1 MSVLD
6 TYTRCDGYYSLMTE
20 INGVNL
26 FMVEYGPT
34 EGPPLLFIHGHGGG
48 YHFQQ
53 FQAELL
59 ARDVRLI
66 APDQRGVL
74 RSDPV
79 APGDRLDLELLLEDF
94 EALREHLGIE
104 RWAILG
110 HSAGGN
116 YAVEYAVRHPESVSA
131 VIFDCPCWDFDANDR
146 YRLPLFARLYK
157 EMGDHERAAACEA
170 LATMPRRLTA
180 EDKTYELAFGL
191 GDRFQDLSFHDPAKR
206 GAFERVRL
214 EAGFSDEIWMRGDSH
229 MVTIAELY
237 NSKLERLKEL
247 TQPSLLIEGIDD
259 LATDP
264 VSVDAYRNNVPT
276 GHVVTFERSGHFPHF
291 EEAVRY
297 AELVGTFVNRH
308 ARST

>member
-1 MSVLD
+1 MV
-6 TYTRCDGYYSLMTE
+6 E

-26 FMVEYGPT
+26 FVTEYGAA
-34 EGPPLLFIHGHGGG
+34 EAPPLLLIHGHGGG
-48 YHFQQ
+48 YHFQH
-53 FQAELL
+53 FQGELL
-59 ARDVRLI
+59 GQGVRLI

-94 EALREHLGIE
+94 EALRQHLGIE

-146 YRLPLFARLYK
+146 YRLPIFARLY
-157 EMGDHERAAACEA
+157 EEIGDHESAAACKA
-170 LATMPRRLTA
+170 LAATPRRLTA
-180 EDKTYELAFGL
+180 DDKTYELAFGL
-191 GDRFQDLSFHDPAKR
+191 GDRFQDLSFHDPAR
-206 GAFERVRL
+206 RADFDRVGQ
-214 EAGFSDEIWMRGDSH
+214 EAGFPDELWMRGYSH
-229 MVTIAELY
+229 MVTLPELY
-237 NSKLERLKEL
+237 NSKLERLTEL
-247 TQPSLLIEGIDD
+247 TLPSLLIEGIDD

-276 GHVVTFERSGHFPHF
+276 GQMVTFDRSGHFPHF
-291 EEAVRY
+291 EEPVRY
-297 AELVGTFVNRH
+297 ADLVRTFVNQH
-308 ARST
+308 TS

>member
-1 MSVLD
+1 MNGWVL
-6 TYTRCDGYYSLMTE
+6 TRRHGYRPLMMQ
-20 INGVNL
+20 INGVSL
-26 FMVEYGPT
+26 FVAEYGPA

-48 YHFQQ
+48 YHFQH

-59 ARDVRLI
+59 ARGVRLI

-116 YAVEYAVRHPESVSA
+116 YAVEYAVRHPDSVSA

-146 YRLPLFARLYK
+146 YRLPLFAQLYQ
-157 EMGDHERAAACEA
+157 EMGDPERAAACEA
-170 LATMPRRLTA
+170 LAAMPRRLTA
-180 EDKTYELAFGL
+180 EDKTYELAWGL

-206 GAFERVRL
+206 AAFERVGL
-214 EAGFSDEIWMRGDSH
+214 EAGFSDEIWMRGNSH
-229 MVTIAELY
+229 LVTVAELY
-237 NSKLERLKEL
+237 NSKLDRLKEL

-276 GHVVTFERSGHFPHF
+276 GELVTFERSGHFPHF
-291 EEAVRY
+291 EEPVRY
-297 AELVGTFVNRH
+297 AELVRSFVNQH
-308 ARST
+308 ARTT